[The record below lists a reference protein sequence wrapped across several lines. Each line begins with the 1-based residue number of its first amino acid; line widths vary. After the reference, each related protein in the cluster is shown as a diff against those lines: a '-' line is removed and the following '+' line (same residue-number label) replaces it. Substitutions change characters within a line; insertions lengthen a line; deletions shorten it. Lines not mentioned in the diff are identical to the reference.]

1 VNLPQK
7 KVSRQD
13 AATITPEEATLCDI
27 CLAVG
32 RAKELFDREEV
43 QKLASLVAKY
53 KRLIQ

>member
-1 VNLPQK
+1 MNLPQK